1 MKEIEGCGTAL
12 VTPFTSTNAV
22 DLQSYRKLVRWQV
35 DSGADFLVPCGTTGE
50 SVTLTEE
57 EYAKVIRSCIET
69 VSQAVPVVAG
79 AGSNSTRHAVHLAR
93 IAEAEG
99 ADAILSVSPYYNKPT
114 QEGIFRHF
122 REMAESL
129 KIPLVIYNV
138 PGRTGSNILPQTI
151 LQLSQIQNIIAVKE
165 ASGDLLQV
173 MDILTNRPAGF
184 RVLSGDDSL
193 ALPIVALGGEGVI
206 SVASN
211 IIPDDMAQMISLAR
225 QGNLAAARELHYR
238 YLDLMN
244 LNFIESNPIPVKY
257 ALFRMGWLEEVYRLP
272 LCPLSENNKRKMG
285 KELEKL
291 KLITTHV

>member
-12 VTPFTSTNAV
+12 VTPFTTRNTI

-35 DSGADFLVPCGTTGE
+35 DAGADFLVPCGTTGE

-57 EYAKVIRSCIET
+57 EYAKIIRSCIET

-79 AGSNSTRHAVHLAR
+79 AGSNNTRHAIRLAR

-99 ADAILSVSPYYNKPT
+99 VDAILSVSPYYNKPT
-114 QEGIFRHF
+114 QEGIFQHF
-122 REMAESL
+122 REMARSL
-129 KIPLVIYNV
+129 NIPLVIYNV
-138 PGRTGSNILPQTI
+138 PGRTGSNILPETI
-151 LQLSQIQNIIAVKE
+151 LRLSQIHNIIGVKE
-165 ASGDLLQV
+165 ASGNLLQV
-173 MDILTNRPAGF
+173 MDILTNRSASF
-184 RVLSGDDSL
+184 HVLSGDDSL

-211 IIPDDMAQMISLAR
+211 IIPDEMAQMTSLAR

-291 KLITTHV
+291 KLIPVHV